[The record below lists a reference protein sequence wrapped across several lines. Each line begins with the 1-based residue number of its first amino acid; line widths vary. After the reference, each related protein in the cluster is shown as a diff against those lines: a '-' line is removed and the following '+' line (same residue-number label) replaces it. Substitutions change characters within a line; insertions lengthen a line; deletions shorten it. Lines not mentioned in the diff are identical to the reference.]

1 MSDIIFAYTIPDT
14 NWLNPAWRRA
24 KMKELHEIEE
34 RSNFIDLDNNFPDIT
49 HKAMAMK
56 LGISYGYYMQ
66 LRKRYGLES
75 RSQLLKPTR
84 KGGES

>member
-1 MSDIIFAYTIPDT
+1 MSDIIFAYQVPDT
-14 NWLNPAWRRA
+14 NWLNPAWRKFKRKEIFESERA
-24 KMKELHEIEE
+24 
-34 RSNFIDLDNNFPDIT
+34 SNFILLDKYFPDIT
-49 HKAMAMK
+49 NKEMAKK
-56 LGISYGYYMQ
+56 LGISEGYYRL